1 MLAKIGDN
9 TAWESRT
16 IKLLGI
22 TIDNELKFDE
32 LIDNVSMKALRKF
45 TVLMTIRKYLDFN
58 KLRIL
63 FKIFLE
69 SQYKYC
75 SVTWM
80 VDGRNTNSKI
90 NKLQLSVLRIVYDE
104 YTSAF
109 KEKLEK
115 DTVDQYNIQ
124 TLCIDSLI
132 YLKLL
137 SLIYLPEITI
147 VII

>member
-1 MLAKIGDN
+1 MLAK
-9 TAWESRT
+9 
-16 IKLLGI
+16 LLDI

-32 LIDNVSMKALRKF
+32 LIDNVSMRALRKF

>member
-16 IKLLGI
+16 IKLLDI

-32 LIDNVSMKALRKF
+32 LIDNVSMRALRKF

-75 SVTWM
+75 SVTCM

-90 NKLQLSVLRIVYDE
+90 NKLQLSVVRIVYDE

>member
-75 SVTWM
+75 LVTWM

-90 NKLQLSVLRIVYDE
+90 NKLQLSVLRRVYDE

>member
-124 TLCIDSLI
+124 TLYIDSLI

>member
-90 NKLQLSVLRIVYDE
+90 NKLQLSVLRRVYDE

>member
-75 SVTWM
+75 LVTWM